1 MIFSIDCQ
9 RKKNVYTCIYKLMLT
24 AVINISINMPR
35 QTYCEEAK
43 LLIKKYK
50 VSK

>member
-1 MIFSIDCQ
+1 MIFSLDCQ
-9 RKKNVYTCIYKLMLT
+9 REKNVYTCIYKLMLT

-35 QTYCEEAK
+35 QTYCEAK